1 MLEEFKKFAM
11 RGNVIDLAVGFI
23 MGGAFGALVS
33 SLVNDVIMPPIGLAL
48 GKVDFKALFID
59 LSGKGFATLDEARK
73 AGAATINY
81 GAFINTVI
89 NFVIVAFVLFLLIR
103 AVNQMTAKPEAP
115 KGADGQR
122 LSVLLFQ
129 GSDQSDALPELHV
142 AVVSADETCQVS
154 QTLTGL
160 LFTVAASLLELVLP
174 RGWECAWARAWASA
188 SVGGYS
194 QTRRKTPRAKCQ
206 TWF

>member
-33 SLVNDVIMPPIGLAL
+33 SLVNDVIMPPIGLVL

-81 GAFINTVI
+81 GAFINTVV

-115 KGADGQR
+115 KAPTDKDCPYCFSKVPIKATR
-122 LSVLLFQ
+122 C
-129 GSDQSDALPELHV
+129 PHC
-142 AVVSADETCQVS
+142 TS
-154 QTLTGL
+154 QL
-160 LFTVAASLLELVLP
+160 
-174 RGWECAWARAWASA
+174 
-188 SVGGYS
+188 
-194 QTRRKTPRAKCQ
+194 
-206 TWF
+206 